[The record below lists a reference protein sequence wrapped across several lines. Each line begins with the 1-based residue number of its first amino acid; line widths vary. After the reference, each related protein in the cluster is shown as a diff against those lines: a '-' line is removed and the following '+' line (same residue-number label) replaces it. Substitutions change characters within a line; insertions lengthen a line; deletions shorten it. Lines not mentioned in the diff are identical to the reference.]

1 MPLSDIFRR
10 ELIKVDLESKTRD
23 EVFEEL
29 VETIIAAYPKFN
41 RQELV
46 DAIRARENRMNTA
59 ILPGVAVP
67 HGYCGAVGGIIGA
80 LGFSRAGIDYD
91 CREPVHSVV
100 MLLMDNASPER
111 HLRVLSRLLELLN
124 SRAFAAIQA
133 AASSQEVYDLLY
145 RF

>member
-29 VETIIAAYPKFN
+29 VETIVGAYPEFD

-46 DAIRARENRMNTA
+46 EALLFRENLMNTA

-67 HGYCGAVGGIIGA
+67 HGYCNAAGGIIGA
-80 LGFSRAGIDYD
+80 LGFSRTGIEYD
-91 CREPVHSVV
+91 SLEPVHLVF
-100 MLLMDNASPER
+100 MLLMDRSSPER
-111 HLRVLSRLLELLN
+111 HLRVLSRLLELFK
-124 SRAFAAIQA
+124 SDSFATIQA
-133 AASSQEVYDLLY
+133 AETSQEVYDVLH